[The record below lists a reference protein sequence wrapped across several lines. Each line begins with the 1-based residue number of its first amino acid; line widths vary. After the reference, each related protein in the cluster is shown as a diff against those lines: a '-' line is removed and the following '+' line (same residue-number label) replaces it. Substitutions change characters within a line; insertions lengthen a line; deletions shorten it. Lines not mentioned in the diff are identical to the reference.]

1 MDLGLS
7 GRVAVIGGGS
17 KGLGRACADSLALEG
32 ANLVICSRNSQE
44 LDAAAAEIRD
54 ATGVDVLAVPGDLSQ
69 LEDIQRLIQ
78 AAVDNFGRLDILVSN
93 SGGPPAGR
101 ATDTD
106 EETWSRS
113 IDMALSFFIRMGREA
128 APHMREQKWG
138 RICNILA
145 STVYQPI
152 DNLVT
157 SGVTRMGAVAYAK
170 SLADEVGRDNVLVNN
185 VAPGFLMT
193 YRMRHIFET
202 RSEETG
208 QDLES
213 VLEAGSSRIP
223 VGRFGRPEELG
234 DFVAFLCSD
243 KNTYVTGTTI
253 LVDGGVVRSVM

>member
-54 ATGVDVLAVPGDLSQ
+54 TTGVDVLAVPGDLSQ

-78 AAVDNFGRLDILVSN
+78 AAVDNYGRLDILVSN
-93 SGGPPAGR
+93 SGGPPSGR

-113 IDMALSFFIRMGREA
+113 FDMALSFFIRMGREA

-170 SLADEVGRDNVLVNN
+170 SLADEVGRDNILVNN

-193 YRMRHIFET
+193 ERMRHIFET

>member
-1 MDLGLS
+1 MDLGLT
-7 GRVAVIGGGS
+7 GRVAIIGGGS
-17 KGLGRACADSLALEG
+17 KGLGRACADSLAAEG
-32 ANLVICSRNSQE
+32 AKLAICSRNVEE
-44 LDAAAAEIRD
+44 LEAAASEIRA
-54 ATGVDVLAVPGDLSQ
+54 ATGTEVLAVPADLSK

-78 AAVDNFGRLDILVSN
+78 SAVDRFGRLDIVVAN
-93 SGGPPAGR
+93 SGGPPSGR
-101 ATDTD
+101 AADTD

-128 APHMREQKWG
+128 TPHMRQQKWG
-138 RICNILA
+138 RVVNILA

-152 DNLVT
+152 DNLAT

-193 YRMRHIFET
+193 ERMRHLFET

-208 QDLES
+208 QDINT

>member
-1 MDLGLS
+1 MDLGLT
-7 GRVAVIGGGS
+7 GRVAVVGGGS
-17 KGLGRACADSLALEG
+17 KGLGRACADSLAQEG
-32 ANLVICSRNSQE
+32 AKLAICSRNAQE
-44 LDAAAAEIRD
+44 LEQAAAEIRA
-54 ATGVDVLAVPGDLSQ
+54 ATGAEVLPVPGDLSR
-69 LEDIQRLIQ
+69 LDDIQRLIQ
-78 AAVDNFGRLDILVSN
+78 SAVDHYGRLDIAVAN
-93 SGGPPAGR
+93 SGGPPSGR
-101 ATDTD
+101 AADTD

-128 APHMREQKWG
+128 TPHMKHQKWG
-138 RICNILA
+138 RVVNILA

-152 DNLVT
+152 DNLAT

-170 SLADEVGRDNVLVNN
+170 SLADEVGRDNILVNN

-193 YRMRHIFET
+193 ERMRHIFET

-208 QDLES
+208 QDIES
-213 VLEAGSSRIP
+213 VLEAGASRIP

>member
-1 MDLGLS
+1 MDLGVK

-17 KGLGRACADSLALEG
+17 KGLGRACADSLAQEG
-32 ANLVICSRNSQE
+32 ANLAICSRNAQE
-44 LDAAAAEIRD
+44 LEAAATEIRA
-54 ATGVDVLAVPGDLSQ
+54 ATGVEVLPVAGDLSQ
-69 LEDIQRLIQ
+69 LEDIQRLIRTT
-78 AAVDNFGRLDILVSN
+78 VEHFGRLDIVVAN
-93 SGGPPAGR
+93 SGGPPSGR
-101 ATDTD
+101 ATDTS
-106 EETWSRS
+106 EETWSQS

-157 SGVTRMGAVAYAK
+157 SGVTRMGAVAFAK

-193 YRMRHIFET
+193 ERMRHVFET
-202 RSEETG
+202 RSTDTG

-213 VLEAGSSRIP
+213 VLGAGAARIP
-223 VGRFGRPEELG
+223 LGRFGRPEELG
-234 DFVAFLCSD
+234 DFVAYMCSD

-253 LVDGGVVRSVM
+253 LVDGGVVRSVI

>member
-1 MDLGLS
+1 MDLGVA

-17 KGLGRACADSLALEG
+17 KGLGRACADSLAAEG
-32 ANLVICSRNSQE
+32 ANLVICSRNAEE
-44 LDAAAAEIRD
+44 LEAAASEIRS
-54 ATGVDVLAVPGDLSQ
+54 AAGVDVLAVPADLSR
-69 LEDIQRLIQ
+69 LEDIQRLVQ
-78 AAVDNFGRLDILVSN
+78 SAVDRYGRLDIVVAN

-101 ATDTD
+101 ATDTT

-113 IDMALSFFIRMGREA
+113 IDMALSFFIRIAREA
-128 APHMREQKWG
+128 TPHMREQKWG
-138 RICNILA
+138 RVCNILA

-193 YRMRHIFET
+193 ERMRHIFET

-208 QDLES
+208 QDIDT
-213 VLEAGSSRIP
+213 VLEAGASRIP

-234 DFVAFLCSD
+234 DFVAYLCSD

-253 LVDGGVVRSVM
+253 LVDGGVVRSVI

>member
-1 MDLGLS
+1 MDLGLT
-7 GRVAVIGGGS
+7 GRVAVVGGGS
-17 KGLGRACADSLALEG
+17 KGLGRACADSLAQEG
-32 ANLVICSRNSQE
+32 AKLAICSRNAQE
-44 LDAAAAEIRD
+44 LEQAAAEIR
-54 ATGVDVLAVPGDLSQ
+54 ASTGAEVLPVPGDLSR
-69 LEDIQRLIQ
+69 LDDIQRLIQ
-78 AAVDNFGRLDILVSN
+78 SAVDHYGRLDIAVAN
-93 SGGPPAGR
+93 SGGPPSGR
-101 ATDTD
+101 AADTD

-128 APHMREQKWG
+128 TPHMKHQKWG
-138 RICNILA
+138 RVVNILA

-152 DNLVT
+152 DNLAT

-170 SLADEVGRDNVLVNN
+170 SLADEVGRDNILVNN

-193 YRMRHIFET
+193 ERMRHIFET

-208 QDLES
+208 QDIES
-213 VLEAGSSRIP
+213 VLEAGASRIP

>member
-1 MDLGLS
+1 MDLGLT
-7 GRVAVIGGGS
+7 GRVAIIGGGS
-17 KGLGRACADSLALEG
+17 KGLGRACADSLAAEG
-32 ANLVICSRNSQE
+32 AKLAICSRNVEE
-44 LDAAAAEIRD
+44 LEAAASEIRA
-54 ATGVDVLAVPGDLSQ
+54 ATGTEVLAVPADLSK

-78 AAVDNFGRLDILVSN
+78 SAVDRFGRLDIVVAN
-93 SGGPPAGR
+93 SGGPPSGR
-101 ATDTD
+101 AADTD

-128 APHMREQKWG
+128 TPHMRQQKWG
-138 RICNILA
+138 RVVNILA

-152 DNLVT
+152 DNLAT

-193 YRMRHIFET
+193 ERMRHIFET

-208 QDLES
+208 QDINT

-253 LVDGGVVRSVM
+253 LVDGGGWSAR

>member
-1 MDLGLS
+1 MDLGLT
-7 GRVAVIGGGS
+7 GRVAIIGGGS
-17 KGLGRACADSLALEG
+17 KGLGRACADSLAAEG
-32 ANLVICSRNSQE
+32 AKLAICSRNVEE
-44 LDAAAAEIRD
+44 LEAAASEIRA
-54 ATGVDVLAVPGDLSQ
+54 ATGTEVLAVPADLSK

-78 AAVDNFGRLDILVSN
+78 SAVDRFGRLDIVVAN
-93 SGGPPAGR
+93 SGGPPSGR
-101 ATDTD
+101 AADTD

-128 APHMREQKWG
+128 TPHMRQQKWG
-138 RICNILA
+138 RVVNILA

-152 DNLVT
+152 DNLAT

-193 YRMRHIFET
+193 ERMRHIFET

-208 QDLES
+208 QDINT

>member
-1 MDLGLS
+1 MDLGLT

-17 KGLGRACADSLALEG
+17 KGLGRACADSLAQEG
-32 ANLVICSRNSQE
+32 TNLAICSRNAEE
-44 LDAAAAEIRD
+44 LEAAAAEIR
-54 ATGVDVLAVPGDLSQ
+54 AAAGVEVLAVPGDLSR

-78 AAVDNFGRLDILVSN
+78 TTVDRYGRLDIADAN
-93 SGGPPAGR
+93 SGGPPSGR
-101 ATDTD
+101 AADTD

-128 APHMREQKWG
+128 TPHMRQQKWG
-138 RICNILA
+138 RIVNILA

-193 YRMRHIFET
+193 ERMRHIFET

-234 DFVAFLCSD
+234 DFVAYLCSD
-243 KNTYVTGTTI
+243 KNTYVTGATI